1 MYENEIDLIELF
13 KTIKDNILKI
23 IITSL
28 VFGIIFFIIS
38 KTFISPK
45 YESDTNLLIAN
56 STDSSM
62 NKTYANLS
70 KSNVF
75 ASRIIEKLELDM
87 TNEELA
93 GKLSV
98 EVEDS
103 TKMINIKV
111 TDSIPERAADIANQS
126 AVELKKSIE
135 KFNRND
141 VLISDKA
148 NIPKTA
154 ISPDIKKNI
163 ILGMFLGL
171 VLSGFYVLFIFLT
184 DSRIKNTE
192 EIEKYYGIPLIG
204 IIPEEI
210 KGE

>member
-1 MYENEIDLIELF
+1 MYENEIDLLELF

-28 VFGIIFFIIS
+28 VFGIIFFIFS
-38 KTFISPK
+38 KTLISPK
-45 YESDTNLLIAN
+45 YESDTSLLIAN
-56 STDSSM
+56 ATDGSM

-75 ASRIIEKLELDM
+75 ASKIIEKLDLDM
-87 TNEELA
+87 TNEDLA
-93 GKLSV
+93 NILSV
-98 EVEDS
+98 EAEDS

-111 TDSIPERAADIANQS
+111 TDSIPERAADIANQT

-141 VLISDKA
+141 ALISDKA
-148 NIPKTA
+148 NIPKSP
-154 ISPDIKKNI
+154 ISPDIKKNVV
-163 ILGMFLGL
+163 LGMFLGL

-184 DSRIKNTE
+184 DTRIKSTE
-192 EIEKYYGIPLIG
+192 EIEKFYEIPLIG
-204 IIPEEI
+204 VIPEEVR
-210 KGE
+210 GE

>member
-1 MYENEIDLIELF
+1 MYDNEIDLLELF

-23 IITSL
+23 ITTSL
-28 VFGIIFFIIS
+28 IFGIIFFIIS
-38 KTFISPK
+38 KTFISPN
-45 YESDTNLLIAN
+45 YESDTSLLIAN
-56 STDSSM
+56 ATDSSM

-70 KSNVF
+70 KSNAF
-75 ASRIIEKLELDM
+75 ASKIIGKLDLDM

-93 GKLSV
+93 GKLSI
-98 EVEDS
+98 EADDS

-111 TDSIPERAADIANQS
+111 TDSIPERAADIANQ
-126 AVELKKSIE
+126 AALELKESIE

-148 NIPKTA
+148 NIPKA
-154 ISPDIKKNI
+154 PISPDVKKNT

-171 VLSGFYVLFIFLT
+171 VLSGVYVLFIFLT

-204 IIPEEI
+204 IIPEEA